1 MAGRRVLE
9 GPPDVRAGGRKGR
22 VVGSPAPQ
30 SDPLSGGGW
39 LGALPPHSIL
49 LASATARREPIGA
62 LLVVWWRPGRQFQP
76 SEARLIEGVAAQV
89 GLVMENAELARQ
101 SEVKLRQTETLLAVS
116 RTFSS
121 TLDLQ
126 ALLRHFLRRV
136 ARAVDA
142 DAGGVWLRE
151 GDGEWLEPVEIG
163 RAHV

>member
-1 MAGRRVLE
+1 MGAVFGV
-9 GPPDVRAGGRKGR
+9 GGQAGGRF
-22 VVGSPAPQ
+22 
-30 SDPLSGGGW
+30 
-39 LGALPPHSIL
+39 
-49 LASATARREPIGA
+49 E
-62 LLVVWWRPGRQFQP
+62 P

-89 GLVMENAELARQ
+89 GLVMETAELARQ

-151 GDGEWLEPVEIG
+151 GDGEWLEPVVGYHLPSEHLEQLRTIRLSLVHDPVLAEAARTMRALSSSDVAADPRGSAGPPG
-163 RAHV
+163 R